1 MSLAPILAQ
10 KHLRERLA
18 GAMRGG
24 PFGALDMGASKAAVL
39 IVQADP
45 AALAK
50 SGEGREADLYS
61 GLRVIGAGSARSLGV
76 GADGAV
82 FDAEGAAEALSRAV
96 SEAEASAG
104 VRIKQ
109 GLLSVGGLARL
120 APAAASLRL
129 GRGPIGDRELARAL
143 EACRPEPTPRTREP
157 IDAYPV
163 GFSVDGRAMKD
174 PRGETGR
181 RLSAEIRVVSVDR
194 AALGALAQAARLC
207 GIEPVGA
214 AASGYASG
222 LACLSDDELDLG
234 ALCFDMG
241 GGSIQAAAFRGG
253 RLLLVEV
260 EPMGG
265 AHVTYDVAAALGV
278 GFQEAERLKKTGG
291 EGAAPM
297 VRSTLERVIRPR
309 LDEMFEL
316 LQNRLKAGG
325 KLSAE
330 FGGSFS
336 GDFGGDFG
344 GRPIALT
351 GGASQTMGALEA
363 ARAVFGPRVRL
374 GRPIRPASA
383 AEGASAPEYA
393 AAAGLAAHALRARE
407 DAWIGPLLD
416 SLAPRTGAAA
426 ALDWWRRNW

>member
-1 MSLAPILAQ
+1 MNAAPILAQ

-24 PFGALDMGASKAAVL
+24 PFGVLDIGASKVAAL

-61 GLRVIGAGSARSLGV
+61 GLRIVGAGSARSLGV
-76 GADGAV
+76 GRDGMV

-96 SEAEASAG
+96 SEAEAGCGA
-104 VRIKQ
+104 RISQ
-109 GLLSVGGLARL
+109 ALVAVGGLARL
-120 APAAASLRL
+120 SPASAALRL
-129 GRGPIGDRELARAL
+129 GGKPIEDRDLARAL
-143 EACRPEPTPRTREP
+143 EACRPEPTSRAREP

-163 GFSVDGRAMKD
+163 GFSLDGVMVKD
-174 PRGETGR
+174 PRGKTGR
-181 RLSAEIRVVSVDR
+181 RLAAEIRVVSVDR
-194 AALGALAQAARLC
+194 TALGALARAARLC

-214 AASGYASG
+214 ASSGYASG

-234 ALCFDMG
+234 AICLDMG
-241 GGSIQAAAFRGG
+241 GGSTHAAAFRGG
-253 RLLLVEV
+253 RLLHADL

-265 AHVTYDVAAALGV
+265 QHVTNDVAAALGV

-309 LDEMFEL
+309 LDEIFEML
-316 LQNRLKAGG
+316 HHRLTSGPGG
-325 KLSAE
+325 FAVE
-330 FGGSFS
+330 FA
-336 GDFGGDFG
+336 
-344 GRPIALT
+344 GRPIVLT
-351 GGASQTMGALEA
+351 GGASQTQGALEA

-383 AEGASAPEYA
+383 APGAAAPEYA

-407 DAWIGPLLD
+407 DAWIGPLLE
-416 SLAPRTGAAA
+416 SLAPRGGAAA
-426 ALDWWRRNW
+426 AWDWWRRNW

>member
-18 GAMRGG
+18 SAMRGG

-45 AALAK
+45 AALAR

-76 GADGAV
+76 GADGVV

-96 SEAEASAG
+96 AEAEAAAG

-120 APAAASLRL
+120 SPGAASLRL
-129 GRGPIGDRELARAL
+129 GRGPVEDRDLARAL
-143 EACRPEPTPRTREP
+143 EACRPEPTSRAREP

-163 GFSVDGRAMKD
+163 GFALDGVAVKD
-174 PRGETGR
+174 PRGKTGR
-181 RLSAEIRVVSVDR
+181 RLAAEIRVVSVDR
-194 AALGALAQAARLC
+194 AALGVLAQAARLC
-207 GIEPVGA
+207 GVEPVGA

-234 ALCFDMG
+234 AFCFDMG

-253 RLLLVEV
+253 RLLLAET

-265 AHVTYDVAAALGV
+265 SHVTYDVAAALGV

-316 LQNRLKAGG
+316 LQQRLATGG
-325 KLSAE
+325 RLAAE
-330 FGGSFS
+330 FA
-336 GDFGGDFG
+336 
-344 GRPIALT
+344 GRPIVLT

-383 AEGASAPEYA
+383 AQGASAPEYA
-393 AAAGLAAHALRARE
+393 TAAGLAAHALRARE
-407 DAWIGPLLD
+407 DAWIGPLLG

>member
-1 MSLAPILAQ
+1 
-10 KHLRERLA
+10 
-18 GAMRGG
+18 
-24 PFGALDMGASKAAVL
+24 MGASRAAVL

-45 AALAK
+45 AALAR

-82 FDAEGAAEALSRAV
+82 FDAEGAAEALSRAI

-104 VRIKQ
+104 ARIRQ

-120 APAAASLRL
+120 APAAATLRL
-129 GRGPIGDRELARAL
+129 GRGPVGDRDLARAL

-163 GFSVDGRAMKD
+163 GFAVDGVAVKD
-174 PRGETGR
+174 PRGRTGR

-207 GIEPVGA
+207 GVEPVGA

-222 LACLSDDELDLG
+222 LSCLSDDELDLG

-253 RLLLVEV
+253 RLLHAEV

-265 AHVTYDVAAALGV
+265 SHVTYDVAAALGV

-316 LQNRLKAGG
+316 LQIRLNAGG
-325 KLSAE
+325 RLAAE
-330 FGGSFS
+330 FGKDS
-336 GDFGGDFG
+336 G

-426 ALDWWRRNW
+426 AFDWWRRNW